1 MAAVPTVDSI
11 WAKRISERLRAAG
24 LPTEEIIQKAG
35 IKPYLL
41 NQKNSRIPFRQHAEL
56 LDLAATALENGC
68 FGLELAAKEIDPR
81 DGGLLVYAALSSKT
95 FGEAVSVLERY
106 VHVLNEAVD
115 VSSDMTGDAA
125 VIEFDLT
132 ERKAKS
138 LRQATEFGMANLVRS
153 LRFLTGMQIRPVGV
167 SFAHPRNREIVKFE
181 RFFGCPVQFAAKQN
195 SATFSRRHLAL
206 PIATADD
213 RLLGILTGYC
223 DEILADCEE
232 NSPELRHQV
241 ERIVM
246 RLLSRGEAE
255 MRNVAHELG
264 MSMRT
269 LARKL
274 NESGATFTE
283 ILDRLRFDA
292 AQKYLKDASLT
303 PSQITFL
310 LGYSEVSAFSHAF
323 KRWTGT
329 TPGGW
334 RASRVNEGYGW

>member
-1 MAAVPTVDSI
+1 MAGVRTIDSI
-11 WAKRISERLRAAG
+11 WAKRISERLRGAG
-24 LPTEEIIQKAG
+24 LPIEEIIQKAG

-41 NQKNSRIPFRQHAEL
+41 NQKSGRIPFRQHAEL
-56 LDLAATALENGC
+56 LDLAATALKNGC

-95 FGEAVSVLERY
+95 FGEALSVLERY
-106 VHVLNEAVD
+106 IHVLNEAAD
-115 VSSDMTGDAA
+115 VRSDMTGDTAI
-125 VIEFDLT
+125 IEFDFS
-132 ERKAKS
+132 EPKAKS
-138 LRQATEFGMANLVRS
+138 LRQATEFGMANLIRS
-153 LRFLTGMQIRPVGV
+153 LRFLIGIQIRPAAV
-167 SFAHPRNREIVKFE
+167 SFVHPRNREIAKFE

-195 SATFSRRHLAL
+195 SLTFSRRQLAL

-223 DEILADCEE
+223 DEILADREQ
-232 NSPELRHQV
+232 NSPGLQHQV

-255 MRNVAHELG
+255 TRNVAHELG
-264 MSMRT
+264 MSVRT

-274 NESGATFTE
+274 NESGATFTK
-283 ILDRLRFDA
+283 ILDRLRFDL

-303 PSQITFL
+303 PSQITFF

-329 TPGGW
+329 TPGEW
-334 RASRVNEGYGW
+334 RAKRVK

>member
-1 MAAVPTVDSI
+1 MA
-11 WAKRISERLRAAG
+11 
-24 LPTEEIIQKAG
+24 
-35 IKPYLL
+35 
-41 NQKNSRIPFRQHAEL
+41 
-56 LDLAATALENGC
+56 
-68 FGLELAAKEIDPR
+68 
-81 DGGLLVYAALSSKT
+81 
-95 FGEAVSVLERY
+95 
-106 VHVLNEAVD
+106 
-115 VSSDMTGDAA
+115 M
-125 VIEFDLT
+125 
-132 ERKAKS
+132 
-138 LRQATEFGMANLVRS
+138 M
-153 LRFLTGMQIRPVGV
+153 
-167 SFAHPRNREIVKFE
+167 
-181 RFFGCPVQFAAKQN
+181 
-195 SATFSRRHLAL
+195 AL

-334 RASRVNEGYGW
+334 RASRVK